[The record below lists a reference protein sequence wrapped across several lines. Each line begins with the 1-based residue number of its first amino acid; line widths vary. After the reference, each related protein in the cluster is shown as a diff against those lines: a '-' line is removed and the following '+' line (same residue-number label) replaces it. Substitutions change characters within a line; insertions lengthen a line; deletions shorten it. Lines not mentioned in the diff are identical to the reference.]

1 MAVVNTI
8 ADLAAWLG
16 WYVVPFILILS
27 LIVSIHE
34 LGHYLV
40 GRWCGVKIDAFSLGF
55 GPELWARV
63 DSHGTRWRVGALPLG
78 GYVKFHGDANVASVE
93 GRASQ
98 SLIPANPSNIQLI
111 SPPQLTTGKLL
122 SPVASSRA
130 ITFASPNGVALPLNV
145 PGLLVVPSNVEVD
158 GGYAEFQAE
167 TAAIM
172 REVCG
177 RTVTAADI
185 FAAAQALERAY
196 ATKGYLSVRVA
207 VPPQRVADGET
218 LHMTVV
224 DGIVPSTDVIDR
236 SLTLA
241 GQPLRNRAAI
251 VAAGPIANFLLAFVI
266 FAGMFMAFGRVEHL
280 ARIGRVEASSPA
292 AAAGFQAGDVV
303 KSINGQPIN
312 SFEALQESTLMS
324 TGLPMNFVVDRD
336 GRAVELTATPKIT
349 VVDQGVFGKRRM
361 GHLGL
366 ASSANPNDVRI
377 ERCGLLTC
385 AAWGAQQEWFIVKA
399 TGTYIVGIF
408 AGRESTDQMS
418 GLIGAAQMAGEM
430 AKISFWELFSLAAW
444 FSVSVG
450 LMNLLPVPLLDGGHL
465 AFYAFEGLRG
475 RPLSE
480 RAQEIGLRIGIA
492 LVALLVVFTTSHDIL
507 RLVTNG
513 N

>member
-1 MAVVNTI
+1 MAVVNAI
-8 ADLAAWLG
+8 ADLASWLG

-27 LIVSIHE
+27 LIVFIHE

-55 GPELWARV
+55 GPELFARI
-63 DSHGTRWRVGALPLG
+63 DLRGTRWRVGALPLG
-78 GYVKFHGDANVASVE
+78 GYVKFHGDANVASV
-93 GRASQ
+93 A
-98 SLIPANPSNIQLI
+98 
-111 SPPQLTTGKLL
+111 
-122 SPVASSRA
+122 
-130 ITFASPNGVALPLNV
+130 GVAEAD
-145 PGLLVVPSNVEVD
+145 PS
-158 GGYAEFQAE
+158 A
-167 TAAIM
+167 
-172 REVCG
+172 
-177 RTVTAADI
+177 
-185 FAAAQALERAY
+185 
-196 ATKGYLSVRVA
+196 
-207 VPPQRVADGET
+207 
-218 LHMTVV
+218 
-224 DGIVPSTDVIDR
+224 DR
-236 SLTLA
+236 SSMLA
-241 GQPLRNRAAI
+241 GQPLRYRAAI
-251 VAAGPIANFLLAFVI
+251 VAAGPIANFLLAFAI
-266 FAGMFMAFGRVEHL
+266 FTGMFMAFGRVEHV
-280 ARIGRVEASSPA
+280 ARIGRVEANTPA

-303 KSINGQPIN
+303 KSINGAPID

-324 TGLPMNFVVDRD
+324 TGLPMSFIVDRQ
-336 GRAVELTATPKIT
+336 GRDVDLTATPKVT

-366 ASSANPNDVRI
+366 ASSGDRNDAKI
-377 ERCGLLTC
+377 ERCGLLAC
-385 AAWGAQQEWFIVKA
+385 AAWGAGQEWFIVKA
-399 TGTYIVGIF
+399 TGTYIAGIF